1 MIAPQLELSF
11 TSIPSS
17 GAVGSSRDADTRVY
31 VYIFVILCLLNVSLL
46 RYRQFRACTPASF
59 LQKFAV
65 AVNIS
70 KAVDINCAVIRRASR
85 PESLRGCA
93 KESCNVV

>member
-1 MIAPQLELSF
+1 MIASQLELSF

-31 VYIFVILCLLNVSLL
+31 VYICYFMPTECIAFAVSTVP
-46 RYRQFRACTPASF
+46 RVYTPASF

-70 KAVDINCAVIRRASR
+70 KAVDINCAI
-85 PESLRGCA
+85 
-93 KESCNVV
+93 